1 MLHLNLYLTFH
12 DAVIGRVLTAA
23 GEPARARER
32 LDTALLQADKTGM
45 HFYDAEVM
53 RLRAQTFSEQSAR
66 RTALAA
72 ALEAARDQGAALFE
86 LRCLIDGFDVVGDG
100 DRAELAD
107 VIERFP
113 GDDRWPEFVRAQQ
126 ILP

>member
-1 MLHLNLYLTFH
+1 
-12 DAVIGRVLTAA
+12 
-23 GEPARARER
+23 
-32 LDTALLQADKTGM
+32 
-45 HFYDAEVM
+45 M